1 MNNNYKNQFVN
12 IKQQKLDKERT
23 AFSNCRLD
31 MTDVSFEIGK
41 SSYTAK
47 LFGFIVLFA
56 IFFGGRI
63 LARQYVGNPNMTF
76 SVGDII
82 FWCCIG
88 MIAIL
93 VIVTFIHEKNK
104 PTISVLGKKI
114 FYNGNCWT
122 SDDISFVRCTKWFER
137 VEVYSN
143 GKKVLTFPWELD
155 NSELFI
161 AWVNKCGIT
170 FEDHRMKAFQ

>member
-1 MNNNYKNQFVN
+1 MIDNQVN
-12 IKQQKLDKERT
+12 LKQQKLAIEKS
-23 AFSNCRLD
+23 AFSDSKAD
-31 MTDVSFEIGK
+31 MSDVSFEIGK

-56 IFFGGRI
+56 IFFGVRTI
-63 LARQYVGNPNMTF
+63 ARRYVGNPNMTF
-76 SVGDII
+76 SIGDII

-93 VIVTFIHEKNK
+93 VIVTFIREKNK
-104 PTISVLGKKI
+104 PTISVLGKKL

-170 FEDHRMKAFQ
+170 FEDYRMKAFQ

>member
-56 IFFGGRI
+56 IFFGVRTI
-63 LARQYVGNPNMTF
+63 ARRYVGNPNMTF

-122 SDDISFVRCTKWFER
+122 SDDISCVRCTKWFER

-170 FEDHRMKAFQ
+170 FEDHRMKAF

>member
-1 MNNNYKNQFVN
+1 MNNNQIWNKK
-12 IKQQKLDKERT
+12 IEKLNTEKT
-23 AFSNCRLD
+23 AFKNCGED
-31 MTDVSFEIGK
+31 MSDVSFEMGK

-56 IFFGGRI
+56 LFFGIRI
-63 LARQYVGNPNMTF
+63 IARRYVGNPDMTF
-76 SVGDII
+76 SIVDII

-88 MIAIL
+88 IIAIL
-93 VIVTFIHEKNK
+93 VIVTFVREKNK
-104 PTISVLGKKI
+104 PTISVSSKTV
-114 FYNGNCWT
+114 FYNGDCWT
-122 SDDISFVRCTKWFER
+122 SDEISYVRCTKWFER

-143 GKKVLTFPWELD
+143 GKKVLAFPWELD

-170 FEDHRMKAFQ
+170 FEDNRMKSFQ

>member
-1 MNNNYKNQFVN
+1 MQNNQNQFGN
-12 IKQQKLDKERT
+12 KRLAKLAVENT
-23 AFSNCRLD
+23 GLNECRAD
-31 MTDVSFEIGK
+31 MSDVSFEIGK

-56 IFFGGRI
+56 IFFGVRI
-63 LARQYVGNPNMTF
+63 IARRFVGNPDMTF
-76 SVGDII
+76 SIGDII

-88 MIAIL
+88 IIAVL
-93 VIVTFIHEKNK
+93 VIVTSIREKNK
-104 PTISVLGKKI
+104 PTISVSGKTV
-114 FYNGNCWT
+114 FYNGDCLT
-122 SDDISFVRCTKWFER
+122 SDEISCVKCTKWLER

-161 AWVNKCGIT
+161 AWVNKCGIA
-170 FEDHRMKAFQ
+170 FEDYRMKAFQ

>member
-1 MNNNYKNQFVN
+1 MNNY
-12 IKQQKLDKERT
+12 IKIENKKIVKLALEKT
-23 AFSNCRLD
+23 AFKNSSSD
-31 MTDVSFEIGK
+31 MSDVNFEIGK

-56 IFFGGRI
+56 IFFGVRI
-63 LARQYVGNPNMTF
+63 IARCYVGNPDITF
-76 SVGDII
+76 SIGDIV

-88 MIAIL
+88 IIAIL
-93 VIVTFIHEKNK
+93 VIVTSIREKTK
-104 PTISVLGKKI
+104 PTISVSGKTV
-114 FYNGNCWT
+114 FYNGDCWT
-122 SDDISFVRCTKWFER
+122 SDEISCVKCTKWLER

-161 AWVNKCGIT
+161 AWVNKCGIA
-170 FEDHRMKAFQ
+170 FEDYRMKAFQ